1 MAKHGKKYTAV
12 KKKVQV
18 EKLYAVEEALQ
29 FIKDNPTAKFDETV
43 EVALRMGVDPTKSD
57 QAIRSTVALPN
68 GSGKD
73 VRVIVFATGSAAE
86 AARAAGAVEAGF
98 EDLLAKVTGGWMDFD
113 IVISTPDAMK
123 EVRKLGKVLG
133 PRGLM
138 PNPKTGTVTDDT
150 ATAVKQFKALN
161 KASFVNI
168 RIGNKMTRGN
178 AAGSAAAFKYL
189 NRLCS
194 LLYYF
199 IAFEKLDGQERYIFK
214 LTYCIRRSAQ
224 RLTEPAVYFNLFEL
238 KPEYLQ
244 CSFGKV

>member
-12 KKKVQV
+12 KKKVRV
-18 EKLYAVEEALQ
+18 EKLYTVEEALQ

-68 GSGKD
+68 GTGKD

-113 IVISTPDAMK
+113 IVVATPDAMK

-150 ATAVKQFKALN
+150 ATAVKQFKAGRVEFRMDKNGNIMVTFGKL
-161 KASFVNI
+161 SFTVEALAENF
-168 RIGNKMTRGN
+168 R
-178 AAGSAAAFKYL
+178 
-189 NRLCS
+189 
-194 LLYYF
+194 
-199 IAFEKLDGQERYIFK
+199 
-214 LTYCIRRSAQ
+214 
-224 RLTEPAVYFNLFEL
+224 AVYDAILAA
-238 KPEYLQ
+238 KPGSTKGVYIKRCTVSSTMGPGLHLDVKD
-244 CSFGKV
+244 SVAA